1 MDPNPSKPAERDV
14 LPQSVAA
21 MPLRLHVTLGRATL
35 LLKDIFKMTVGSTVD
50 LGKLVTEPAEVVV
63 NGRVLARGQLMVLDG
78 NYALKV
84 VEKV

>member
-1 MDPNPSKPAERDV
+1 
-14 LPQSVAA
+14 
-21 MPLRLHVTLGRATL
+21 MPLRLHVTLGRTTL
-35 LLKDIFKMTVGSTVD
+35 PLKDIFKMTVGSTVD

>member
-1 MDPNPSKPAERDV
+1 MDSNSSKPAERDV
-14 LPQSVAA
+14 LPKSVAA
-21 MPLRLHVTLGRATL
+21 MPLQLHITLGRTTL
-35 LLKDIFKMTVGSTVD
+35 LLKDILKMTVGSTVD

-63 NGRVLARGQLMVLDG
+63 NGKVLARGQLMVLDG